1 MKRREFIALL
11 WGAAMGWPLAA
22 YAQQPPIPVIGFL
35 HSGSPEEFI
44 VAAFRQGL
52 KETGY
57 IDAQNAAIEYRWA
70 GGHYD
75 QLPVLASEL
84 VRLKVAVIA
93 ATGTPAVLAA
103 KVATSTIPIVFYLGI
118 DPGVGPASRR
128 DCPIYDGWRDQLEVR
143 ICHDFPPF
151 PNLHCPY
158 KISTDGCK
166 PVGRDSPTKRLIAVR
181 AKYHGGDVPVH
192 ERGDLD
198 RLPG

>member
-1 MKRREFIALL
+1 
-11 WGAAMGWPLAA
+11 MGWPLAA

-103 KVATSTIPIVFYLGI
+103 KVATSTIPIVFYLLTPALGRRR
-118 DPGVGPASRR
+118 GVTVRFTMAGETSLRCGFVTIFPRSRI
-128 DCPIYDGWRDQLEVR
+128 CTVR
-143 ICHDFPPF
+143 IRF
-151 PNLHCPY
+151 LR
-158 KISTDGCK
+158 TDA
-166 PVGRDSPTKRLIAVR
+166 SLS
-181 AKYHGGDVPVH
+181 GGTH
-192 ERGDLD
+192 RQSA
-198 RLPG
+198 